1 MKGLVITVGN
11 ELMGD
16 DGAGPLLAR
25 LLEQK
30 RIPGWQVT
38 DGGSAPE
45 NYLHQVRELK
55 PQVVVLV
62 DACEMN
68 LPPGSIRLL
77 SESDIA
83 CEFILSTHRL
93 PLSFFISALKE
104 LVSEVYFIGIQPA
117 VVAFGWPV
125 SPEVRRAV
133 EIVYQKLQAGKLD
146 FPYLGGQRPVEAKHK
161 AARA

>member
-25 LLEQK
+25 LLEEK
-30 RIPGWQVT
+30 RVPGWEVIN
-38 DGGSAPE
+38 GGPVPE
-45 NYLHQVRELK
+45 NYLHQVRDLK
-55 PQVVVLV
+55 PEAVVVV
-62 DACEMN
+62 DVCEMN
-68 LPPGSIRLL
+68 LQAGSIRLL

-104 LVSEVYFIGIQPA
+104 LVPEVCFVGIQPA
-117 VVAFGWPV
+117 VVAFGLPV

-133 EIVYQKLQAGKLD
+133 ETVYQKLQTGKLD
-146 FPYLGGQRPVEAKHK
+146 FPYLG
-161 AARA
+161 

>member
-30 RIPGWQVT
+30 RIPGWEVIN
-38 DGGSAPE
+38 GGPAPE
-45 NYLHQVRELK
+45 NYLHQVRDLK
-55 PQVVVLV
+55 PGAVVVV

-68 LPPGSIRLL
+68 LQAGSIRLI
-77 SESDIA
+77 SEKDIA
-83 CEFILSTHRL
+83 CEFFLTTHRL

-104 LVSEVYFIGIQPA
+104 LVPEVYFIGIQPA
-117 VVAFGWPV
+117 VVAFGLPV
-125 SPEVRRAV
+125 SPEVKQAV
-133 EIVYQKLQAGKLD
+133 ETVYQKLQAGKLD
-146 FPYLGGQRPVEAKHK
+146 FQCLGQLGEKEDA
-161 AARA
+161 

>member
-30 RIPGWQVT
+30 RIPGWEVIN
-38 DGGSAPE
+38 GGPAPE
-45 NYLHQVRELK
+45 NYLHRVRDLQPEA
-55 PQVVVLV
+55 VVVV

-68 LPPGSIRLL
+68 LQAGSIRLI
-77 SESDIA
+77 SEKDIA
-83 CEFILSTHRL
+83 CEFFLTTHRL

-104 LVSEVYFIGIQPA
+104 LVPEVYFIGIQPA
-117 VVAFGWPV
+117 VVAFGLPV
-125 SPEVRRAV
+125 SPEVKQAV
-133 EIVYQKLQAGKLD
+133 ETVYQKLQAGKLD
-146 FPYLGGQRPVEAKHK
+146 FQCLGQLGEEEDA
-161 AARA
+161 

>member
-25 LLEQK
+25 LLEQE
-30 RIPGWQVT
+30 RVPGWEVIN
-38 DGGSAPE
+38 GGPVPE
-45 NYLHQVRELK
+45 NYLHQVRDLK
-55 PQVVVLV
+55 PEAVVVV

-68 LPPGSIRLL
+68 LQAGSIRLV

-104 LVSEVYFIGIQPA
+104 LVSEVHFIGIQPA
-117 VVAFGWPV
+117 VVAFGLPV
-125 SPEVRRAV
+125 SPEVRQAV
-133 EIVYQKLQAGKLD
+133 ETVHQRLQAGKLD
-146 FPYLGGQRPVEAKHK
+146 FPRLG
-161 AARA
+161 